1 MNYNNNATSN
11 QVRIS
16 QSSQFS
22 FNSAD
27 QAGGGELLVLSSS
40 DGPENN
46 SITVS
51 ASFISNSASLGGA
64 MACFNGYQVYP
75 LQRNSLTITLSSFI
89 AYRGGSA
96 LSIVSWSGE
105 NGRYPLAASMDQSNV
120 TSNIISGLS
129 STSSVVGLGTVYLE
143 SSTIVMRNTLFNQ
156 NFGTAL
162 FLSSSFVTLQGDV
175 KFAYNYPIN
184 GAAVYLS
191 GVSWMKF
198 TRGLQLHFESNH
210 ALQYGGGVYQ
220 EFPLPG
226 ASGEWWYWI

>member
-1 MNYNNNATSN
+1 
-11 QVRIS
+11 
-16 QSSQFS
+16 
-22 FNSAD
+22 
-27 QAGGGELLVLSSS
+27 
-40 DGPENN
+40 
-46 SITVS
+46 
-51 ASFISNSASLGGA
+51 
-64 MACFNGYQVYP
+64 
-75 LQRNSLTITLSSFI
+75 
-89 AYRGGSA
+89 
-96 LSIVSWSGE
+96 
-105 NGRYPLAASMDQSNV
+105 MDQSNV

-210 ALQYGGGVYQ
+210 AR
-220 EFPLPG
+220 
-226 ASGEWWYWI
+226 